1 MQIAAR
7 ANATAR
13 MQWGLGLRQC
23 QIQHRVPF
31 VACSQLFDS
40 AERAFAEGMILH
52 ASMKIRKELEA
63 NEDSLCRVNG
73 EHETVCVIK
82 HLDPRNLLKDSPRDC
97 VSSVS
102 SLADVVQDGGTVT

>member
-13 MQWGLGLRQC
+13 MQWGFGLRQC

-40 AERAFAEGMILH
+40 AERAFAEGMILY

-82 HLDPRNLLKDSPRDC
+82 RLDPLNLLKDCPR
-97 VSSVS
+97 VSYVS
-102 SLADVVQDGGTVT
+102 SLAGVV

>member
-7 ANATAR
+7 ANTTAR

-23 QIQHRVPF
+23 QIQIRVPF

-52 ASMKIRKELEA
+52 ASTKIRKELEA

-73 EHETVCVIK
+73 EYETMCAIK
-82 HLDPRNLLKDSPRDC
+82 RLDPHNLLKDCPR
-97 VSSVS
+97 VSYVS
-102 SLADVVQDGGTVT
+102 SLAGVV